1 MIFFYKATLI
11 KADIIKDQLSTI
23 KYTDY
28 IPSGVQNRGSPCEED
43 VYN

>member
-1 MIFFYKATLI
+1 MFSYKATLI
-11 KADIIKDQLSTI
+11 KADLTKDKLSTI

-28 IPSGVQNRGSPCEED
+28 IPSGFQNRGSPCQED

>member
-11 KADIIKDQLSTI
+11 KADIKDQLSTI

-28 IPSGVQNRGSPCEED
+28 IPSGFQHRGSRCEED

>member
-1 MIFFYKATLI
+1 MIFYKATLI
-11 KADIIKDQLSTI
+11 KADIIKDQLSTM

-28 IPSGVQNRGSPCEED
+28 IPSGFQNRGSPCEED